1 MAKITLKDIA
11 EHFKVSIS
19 TVSKAINDSHEIS
32 VQLKAKIQKYA
43 KKNHYRPNKVAVNLR
58 NRNTRNIGVI
68 IPNILN
74 YFFVQVLYGIEHV
87 SNERG
92 YNIISCTSN
101 QSIEKEAKTLE
112 LLGSGSVDG
121 LIISSVATESQINK
135 HVDHMKELVNNQI
148 PLVMFD
154 RVTDLLDCDKVIVD
168 DFEAGYKATKYF
180 LDTGCRTIA
189 IVTPINHTEIGR
201 LRIEGYKKALYE
213 KDIVFDLDLIL
224 PVVIDDDDNLEFLLS
239 FILNDKK
246 IDAIM
251 GLDEITTVKVMTIV
265 KARGYQVPK
274 DISIIGFTNGQ
285 LSKYVTPSLT
295 MVSQH
300 GTYIG
305 EMVAN
310 LLINRIENKG
320 EIIPYNTKVVKTS
333 LIVRESTKKIPMA

>member
-1 MAKITLKDIA
+1 
-11 EHFKVSIS
+11 
-19 TVSKAINDSHEIS
+19 
-32 VQLKAKIQKYA
+32 
-43 KKNHYRPNKVAVNLR
+43 
-58 NRNTRNIGVI
+58 
-68 IPNILN
+68 
-74 YFFVQVLYGIEHV
+74 
-87 SNERG
+87 
-92 YNIISCTSN
+92 
-101 QSIEKEAKTLE
+101 
-112 LLGSGSVDG
+112 
-121 LIISSVATESQINK
+121 
-135 HVDHMKELVNNQI
+135 MKELVNNQI

-168 DFEAGYKATKYF
+168 DVEAGYKATKYF

-213 KDIVFDLDLIL
+213 KDIVFDVDLIL